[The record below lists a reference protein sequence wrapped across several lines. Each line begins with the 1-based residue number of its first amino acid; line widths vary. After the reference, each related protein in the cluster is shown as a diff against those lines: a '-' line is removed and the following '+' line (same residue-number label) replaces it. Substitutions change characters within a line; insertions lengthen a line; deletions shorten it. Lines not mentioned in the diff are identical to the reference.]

1 MDFKQ
6 YPSYKDSG
14 VEWLGEVPEHWFRI
28 AIKFL
33 ATEKNSLFLDG
44 DWIESKNISDSGIRY
59 ITTGNVSIG
68 EYKEQGSGFISEKTF
83 VELGCKEVLENDILI
98 SRLNLPI
105 GRSCLVPNLNSR
117 VITSVD
123 NVIFRPNS
131 NYSKKYLV
139 YLFSSANYFYQTES
153 LGRGATMQ
161 RISRTLLGNIRISLP
176 DLDEQNQIVS
186 FLDYETSRINNLIA
200 KQEKLIKL
208 LDEHRK
214 SIISHAVTK
223 GLDLN
228 VKMKDSGVEWLGRVP
243 EHWNISKIKFLSR
256 LISNKTASKT
266 NVIALENIE
275 SWTGKFI
282 STDSEFDSDAVAFE
296 VDDVLFGKLRP
307 YLAKVYLANKDGQAL
322 GDIYVLR
329 PNKLILSKFLYYTL
343 LSVRFIDYVNSST
356 NGTKMPR
363 ANWEFIGAA
372 SFCLPTL
379 EEQNQIIKHID
390 EKWEKIDNL
399 IYKQTKL
406 IEKLKEYRTSI
417 ISHAVTGKIDVRDL
431 AV

>member
-1 MDFKQ
+1 MNFKS
-6 YPSYKDSG
+6 YPIYKDSG
-14 VEWLGEVPEHWFRI
+14 VEWLGEVPEHWGVKRLGLHFCQRS
-28 AIKFL
+28 
-33 ATEKNSLFLDG
+33 EKVSDRDYPPLSVTKNGIVPQLESAAKTNDGDNRKLVLSGDYVINSRSDRKGSSGVSTLDG
-44 DWIESKNISDSGIRY
+44 SVSLINIVLKPYLKLISPNFSHFLLRSYLFQEEFYKYGHGIVADLWTTNYSDMKNIYLAIPPLYEQTQIASSLDS
-59 ITTGNVSIG
+59 
-68 EYKEQGSGFISEKTF
+68 
-83 VELGCKEVLENDILI
+83 
-98 SRLNLPI
+98 
-105 GRSCLVPNLNSR
+105 
-117 VITSVD
+117 
-123 NVIFRPNS
+123 
-131 NYSKKYLV
+131 
-139 YLFSSANYFYQTES
+139 
-153 LGRGATMQ
+153 
-161 RISRTLLGNIRISLP
+161 
-176 DLDEQNQIVS
+176 
-186 FLDYETSRINNLIA
+186 ETSRIDNLIA
-200 KQEKLIKL
+200 KQEKLIEKL
-208 LDEHRK
+208 EEHRK
-214 SIISHAVTK
+214 SVISHAVTK
-223 GLDLN
+223 GLDPN
-228 VKMKDSGVEWLGRVP
+228 APMKDSGSEWLGEVP

-390 EKWEKIDNL
+390 GKWEKIDNL

-431 AV
+431 VA